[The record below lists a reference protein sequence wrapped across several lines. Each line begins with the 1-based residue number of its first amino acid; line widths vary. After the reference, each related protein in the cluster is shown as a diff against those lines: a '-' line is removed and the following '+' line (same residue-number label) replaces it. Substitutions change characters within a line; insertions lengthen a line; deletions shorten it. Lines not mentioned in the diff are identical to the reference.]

1 MAQTGFST
9 ANSEDDI
16 RRIRENSDSV
26 IVMQPG
32 QQSELMYRTEFETLL
47 GGQKG
52 SCKSI
57 SSIVRAANGFHK
69 PAYLPQVISDS
80 ISDQR

>member
-9 ANSEDDI
+9 ANSEEDI
-16 RRIRENSDSV
+16 RRIRESSDSV

-52 SCKSI
+52 S
-57 SSIVRAANGFHK
+57 G
-69 PAYLPQVISDS
+69 
-80 ISDQR
+80 

>member
-9 ANSEDDI
+9 ANSEEDI
-16 RRIRENSDSV
+16 RRIRESSDSV

-52 SCKSI
+52 SGNSLEKLESGYT
-57 SSIVRAANGFHK
+57 RW
-69 PAYLPQVISDS
+69 L
-80 ISDQR
+80 